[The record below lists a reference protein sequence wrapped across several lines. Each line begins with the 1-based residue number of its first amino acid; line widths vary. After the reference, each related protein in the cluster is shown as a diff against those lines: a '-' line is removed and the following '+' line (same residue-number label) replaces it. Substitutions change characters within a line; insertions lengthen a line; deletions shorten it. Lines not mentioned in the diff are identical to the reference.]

1 MRTYQ
6 RCLVLTFTAIAA
18 ATSMAGAQPAPA
30 TAGAL
35 QAPLTQI
42 IAVDSQVRVGRLPN
56 GLQYFV
62 RANGQPRGRAE
73 LRLVVNAGSVLEE
86 DDQRGLAH
94 FVEHM
99 SFNGTQHFPGQDV
112 AAFIQALGMQFGAH
126 VNAHTSFDETVYQLQ
141 IPTDRRVIIDR
152 SLLIMEDWAHNV
164 SFEPAEIEKERGVVL
179 EEWRLGLGAESRLR
193 DAQMPILLKGARYAD
208 RSPIGR
214 PEIIQN
220 VSPARLR
227 QFYTDWYRP
236 DLMAVVAVG
245 DFDPA
250 AVESMIVSHFGPIP
264 AAAAPR
270 ARTIYTVPPHAD
282 TLYSLASDREATAT
296 TVSVFSLSAAGDQ
309 RTVGTYREQMVERL
323 FTRLLSARF
332 EEIAH
337 APNAPFLAA
346 ETNRGLFVRSA
357 VVTTVG
363 ALVPDG
369 GAERG
374 LSALFT
380 EAERVVRHGF
390 TATELEREK
399 LDSQR
404 YLDEAL
410 LEKDKSPS
418 GPLADELVRHV
429 VQDEPVPGIVY
440 EQAMSHRFLPG
451 ITLAEVNALAR
462 SWIPEGNRVVAVTAP
477 ERPGLSLPT
486 PARLSAMI
494 ATVNRATLSAYVDR
508 VNAQPL
514 LAPLPT
520 PGAVVRSSTREAIGV
535 TEWQLSNGVRVI
547 LKPTPYKEDEI
558 LFRAV
563 SPGGTSLASDQDL
576 VAAETA
582 ERVIAEGGLGQFSS
596 LDLTKMLAGSS
607 TAVQADINE
616 VDEGLRGGAIKKDVE
631 KMFQLIYLTFTA
643 PRADP
648 AQFEAL
654 KARLRPMLSN
664 QQARPET
671 AFREALASA
680 LTQGNPR
687 ARPLTAATVD
697 QMNLDRSMAFYR
709 NRFADASDF
718 TFVFV
723 GSLDVQ
729 AMKPL
734 VERYLGSLPSIRRVE
749 AAVDRGVHPPP
760 GIVERQVVKGVDPR
774 SQVAIVF
781 TGPFQNDQM
790 HRVLV
795 KTMSEMLAG
804 NLHHTLREELGGTYG
819 VSVEPRF
826 SKYPT
831 AEYQIS
837 IGFSCDPA
845 RVTELTAQAWKVIQ
859 QFRQDGPS
867 SGQLAGGR
875 TALDRELET
884 GFQENADLL
893 NELMT
898 KVEYGEDVADVF
910 NMRPFYD
917 QLTTTSL
924 RDAAR
929 EYLNAGRYVQ
939 VTLRP
944 EGK

>member
-1 MRTYQ
+1 MSTRT
-6 RCLVLTFTAIAA
+6 RCLLLTIAA
-18 ATSMAGAQPAPA
+18 VAAAARMAVAQPTPA
-30 TAGAL
+30 GSRSPQAAL
-35 QAPLTQI
+35 SEV
-42 IAVDSQVRVGRLPN
+42 IAVDPQVRVGRLPN

-62 RANGQPRGRAE
+62 RANAVPRGRAE
-73 LRLVVNAGSVLEE
+73 LRLVVNAGSVLED

-112 AAFIQALGMQFGAH
+112 AAFIQALGMRFGAH

-141 IPTDRRVIIDR
+141 IPTDNRAVIDR

-164 SFEPAEIEKERGVVL
+164 SFDPAAIEKERGVVL

-193 DAQMPILLKGARYAD
+193 DAQMPTLLKGARYAD

-214 PEIIQN
+214 PEIIQK

-236 DLMAVVAVG
+236 DLMAVIAVG

-250 AVESMIVSHFGPIP
+250 AIESMILSHFVQIP
-264 AAAAPR
+264 APVAPR
-270 ARTIYTVPPHAD
+270 SRTIYTVPPHAE
-282 TLYSLASDREATAT
+282 TLYSLAADREATAT
-296 TVSVFSLSAAGDQ
+296 TVNVFNVAPAGDQ
-309 RTVGTYREQMVERL
+309 RTVGTYRQQMVERL
-323 FTRLLSARF
+323 FSRLLSSRLD
-332 EEIAH
+332 EIAH
-337 APNAPFLAA
+337 GPDAPFLAA

-357 VVTTVG
+357 VVTTLV

-374 LSALFT
+374 LAALFT
-380 EAERVVRHGF
+380 EAERAVRFGF
-390 TATELEREK
+390 TASELDREK

-440 EQAMSHRFLPG
+440 EQAMSQRFLPE
-451 ITLAEVNALAR
+451 ISLAEINALAR
-462 SWIPEGNRVVAVTAP
+462 SWIPESNRVVAVTAP
-477 ERPGLSLPT
+477 ERAGLALPT
-486 PARLSAMI
+486 PVSLAAVI
-494 ATVNRATLSAYVDR
+494 ATASKATLVAYVDR

-514 LAPLPT
+514 LAQLPT
-520 PGAVVRSSTREAIGV
+520 PGTVTRASTREAIGV
-535 TEWQLSNGVRVI
+535 TEWQLSNGVRVL
-547 LKPTPYKEDEI
+547 LKPTTLKEDEI

-576 VAAETA
+576 VPAETA
-582 ERVIAEGGLGQFSS
+582 EQVVTGGGLGQFSS
-596 LDLTKMLAGSS
+596 LDLNRVLAGSS
-607 TAVQADINE
+607 TGVRADIDQNE
-616 VDEGLRGGAIKKDVE
+616 EGVRGGAARKDVE

-643 PRADP
+643 PRADQ

-654 KARLRPMLSN
+654 KTRLKPMLAN

-671 AFREALASA
+671 AFRSALISA
-680 LTQGNPR
+680 LTQDNPR
-687 ARPLTAATVD
+687 ARPLTAASVD
-697 QMNLDRSMAFYR
+697 QMNLDRSMAFYKS
-709 NRFADASDF
+709 RFADASDF

-723 GSLDVQ
+723 GNFDLA

-734 VERYLGSLPSIRRVE
+734 VERYLASLPSIHRSE

-760 GIVERQVVKGVDPR
+760 GIVERQVVKGLDPR

-781 TGPFQNDQM
+781 TGAFQNDQM
-790 HRVLV
+790 HRLLL
-795 KTMSEMLAG
+795 KTMSQMLAG
-804 NLHHTLREELGGTYG
+804 NLHHTLRETLGGTYN
-819 VSVEPRF
+819 VSVEPQF
-826 SKYPT
+826 SKFPT
-831 AEYQIS
+831 SEYQIS
-837 IGFSCDPA
+837 IDFSCDPA
-845 RVTELTAQAWKVIQ
+845 RVTDLTAAAWTVIQ
-859 QFRQDGPS
+859 DFTEQGPAS
-867 SGQLAGGR
+867 EQLAGAR
-875 TALDRELET
+875 SAMNRDLEN

-893 NELMT
+893 NELTT
-898 KVEYGEDVADVF
+898 KVEYGEDIADVF

-917 QLTTTSL
+917 QLTTASL

-929 EYLNAGRYVQ
+929 EYLNAKRYVQ
-939 VTLRP
+939 ITLRP